1 MKSNI
6 TVQSYRDIVD
16 RDRTTDQMKMPDRTD
31 TDIATLTY
39 NRGSFKIVIHTEAN
53 LIAKLSSYTEVFKL
67 SPEDRHISYLDVS

>member
-1 MKSNI
+1 
-6 TVQSYRDIVD
+6 
-16 RDRTTDQMKMPDRTD
+16 MPDRTD